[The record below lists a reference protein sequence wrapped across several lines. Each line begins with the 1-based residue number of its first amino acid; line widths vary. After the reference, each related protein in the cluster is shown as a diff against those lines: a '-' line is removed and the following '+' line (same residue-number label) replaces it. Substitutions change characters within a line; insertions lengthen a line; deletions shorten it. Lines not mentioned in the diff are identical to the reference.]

1 MNIKLP
7 YLSKK
12 ILELGSYTQPLL
24 NFILENKIDPCLR
37 HYLNSLDLIWKREY
51 EKAKKEVELGLKL
64 CKKNLS
70 VYYLLLS
77 NKFIVSY
84 YLKDKEFEILYKKI
98 KGNLKKVPP
107 TIRKIFNQF
116 LLNYPLISNKNNYT
130 KSRFWGNEKD
140 LSNST
145 KLFLLIGKARE
156 KIKEG
161 KIDEGINFYLKGLK
175 IGKNIPHPSGI
186 ITCLNDI
193 SWYLKDTKPL
203 KSLYFSEKGLYYLGF
218 FYEEPKMYFYLLDT
232 SFWIEKSLNY
242 YRIFELSKLINR
254 YENDNYLSWRY
265 LNLFKESKKYLF
277 DLEKNLYE
285 NSIELRKFLKK
296 NIKSLK
302 LTSKITEIPRNTL
315 RVILKGRVKNIKGE
329 TLRKLISKLNFEI
342 DNETPKEI
350 LNEIVKLKL
359 LYIFEKGVSF
369 LKEKNFY
376 QGKKLIIATYVSL
389 FDREENFKTLTRRD
403 VLEKLFYLY
412 ENDFEEFK
420 NYIKSNLT
428 FLEFFLNI
436 ITPNPFIKGRRDL
449 ILKFLNH
456 LSDNELNDFI
466 DFYLNLKERE
476 RLMLDIFLRNYI
488 RFNRLS
494 INLNTKFENYIL
506 LREISETLKLNF
518 PFLILSLYYF
528 SKRERVKIRRILLK
542 LILILKKKEIKIS

>member
-1 MNIKLP
+1 MNVKVP

-12 ILELGSYTQPLL
+12 ILELGSYTKPLL
-24 NFILENKIDPCLR
+24 NFILENKIDLCLR

-51 EKAKKEVELGLKL
+51 EKAKKEVELGLKY

-70 VYYLLLS
+70 VYYLLLL
-77 NKFIVSY
+77 NKFIISY
-84 YLKDKEFEILYKKI
+84 FLKTEEFDKLFIKLRKEYKKM
-98 KGNLKKVPP
+98 PP
-107 TIRKIFNQF
+107 TIRKILF
-116 LLNYPLISNKNNYT
+116 LFIHNYSLISNKNNYL
-130 KSRFWGNEKD
+130 KSRFWSNEKE

-161 KIDEGINFYLKGLK
+161 KLDEGINFYLRGFK

-203 KSLYFSEKGLYYLGF
+203 KSLYFLEKGLYYLGL
-218 FYEEPKMYFYLLDT
+218 FYEEPKMHFYLLDT

-254 YENDNYLSWRY
+254 YQNDGYLNERY

-277 DLEKNLYE
+277 DLDKNLYE

-315 RVILKGRVKNIKGE
+315 RDILKGRVKNIKGE
-329 TLRKLISKLNFEI
+329 TLRKLITKLNFEF

-359 LYIFEKGVSF
+359 LDIYEKGISF
-369 LKEKNFY
+369 LKEKNLY
-376 QGKKLIIATYVSL
+376 QGKKLIVATYISL

-403 VLEKLFYLY
+403 VLEKLLYLY

-420 NYIKSNLT
+420 NYLKSNSN
-428 FLEFFLNI
+428 FFEFVLNI
-436 ITPNPFIKGRRDL
+436 IAPNPFIKGRRDL

-456 LSDNELNDFI
+456 LNDDELNDFI
-466 DFYLNLKERE
+466 DFYMNLKERE

-494 INLNTKFENYIL
+494 INLNTKFENYL
-506 LREISETLKLNF
+506 LFREISEILKLNF
-518 PFLILSLYYF
+518 TSLILSLYYF

-542 LILILKKKEIKIS
+542 LILIFKKKEIKIS